1 MGRTFG
7 LDSRLEVM
15 SLHLAAEKA
24 PDGAVG
30 QPVNEFNKA

>member
-1 MGRTFG
+1 MNHFK
-7 LDSRLEVM
+7 LEVM
-15 SLHLAAEKA
+15 PLCLAAAKA